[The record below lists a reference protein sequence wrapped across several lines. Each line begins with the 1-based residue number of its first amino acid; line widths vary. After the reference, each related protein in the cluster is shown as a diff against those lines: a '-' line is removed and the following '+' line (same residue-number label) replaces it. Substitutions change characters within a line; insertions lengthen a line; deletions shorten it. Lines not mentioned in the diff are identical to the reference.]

1 MQIEATGKPS
11 IKEVRKKRER
21 ECQEGRQKSCMTNI
35 NLQNKTLK
43 HRKGS
48 SFLAILFFRCDGK
61 WNCSLISLP
70 DPLLLVYR
78 NAKQPQN

>member
-1 MQIEATGKPS
+1 
-11 IKEVRKKRER
+11 
-21 ECQEGRQKSCMTNI
+21 MTNI

-48 SFLAILFFRCDGK
+48 SFLATLFFRCDGK
-61 WNCSLISLP
+61 WNCSLFSLP